1 MISIVLD
8 EHGHRSLQVT
18 DSLVMG
24 RIVAALL
31 QRAYEAHME
40 ETRVNLKMVAMYLVF
55 TMVYYGLLHGFSL
68 DSGFSLALLMWD
80 FPITSTGES
89 LWGICS

>member
-40 ETRVNLKMVAMYLVF
+40 ETRVNLKMLAMYLVF
-55 TMVYYGLLHGFSL
+55 TMVYYGLLWF
-68 DSGFSLALLMWD
+68 
-80 FPITSTGES
+80 T
-89 LWGICS
+89 

>member
-55 TMVYYGLLHGFSL
+55 TMVYYGLLWFTMVYFMDFRWIL
-68 DSGFSLALLMWD
+68 DFRWL
-80 FPITSTGES
+80 
-89 LWGICS
+89 C